1 MYHLQELRFA
11 LQFVS
16 TKEVI
21 TVPYSVAV
29 MCAIVECRSLQSH
42 HRVDSSN
49 MQEQNIAKHI
59 NTLGANHLRELDL
72 SHMEGVRFLSTP
84 IEALSFTL
92 LSLSLGDTT
101 PVCAPVEL
109 ELEVNE
115 GGTAHAV
122 CYWYK
127 LIMSPP
133 NRGAD
138 HNTHINE
145 INTGPS
151 ISNSSNDADRQV
163 STSRAPKHWR
173 QAATLLKTPT
183 VFDIGDTIVV
193 DISVSLSFGV
203 CVRCSD

>member
-1 MYHLQELRFA
+1 
-11 LQFVS
+11 
-16 TKEVI
+16 
-21 TVPYSVAV
+21 
-29 MCAIVECRSLQSH
+29 
-42 HRVDSSN
+42 
-49 MQEQNIAKHI
+49 MQEGNIAKHI

-101 PVCAPVEL
+101 SVCAPVEL
-109 ELEVNE
+109 ELEANE

-127 LIMSPP
+127 LIMSPL
-133 NRGAD
+133 NHVAD
-138 HNTHINE
+138 HTHINE

-151 ISNSSNDADRQV
+151 ISNSSAV

-173 QAATLLKTPT
+173 QAATLLKAPT
-183 VFDIGDTIVV
+183 VLETGDTIVV